1 MPLDSPRSAR
11 TRGIAL
17 AATALALAALTGCA
31 QLRFG
36 APATPDPMRP
46 SISVAQ
52 GDVIVV
58 NQEPTV
64 LPAGNSRIVYE
75 LPAASGLTFVGGGIV
90 VEGEVLSVTPADGA
104 TAAQRATANRQDTKP
119 AAFTTRLRK
128 DVADTVRCEPE
139 GNRRVVCSFTNAR
152 SGAVFL
158 YTVRIARDGKEL
170 PPLDPSWR
178 IK

>member
-1 MPLDSPRSAR
+1 MTHVHSAR
-11 TRGIAL
+11 RARRLTI
-17 AATALALAALTGCA
+17 AATVGAAAMLSGCA
-31 QLRFG
+31 GLKFG
-36 APATPDPMRP
+36 SPAAPDPLRP

-64 LPAGNSRIVYE
+64 LPAGNSRVVYD
-75 LPAASGLTFVGGGIV
+75 LPVTGNLRFYGGGIV
-90 VEGEVLSVTPADGA
+90 VEGEVISVTPADGQ
-104 TAAQRATANRQDTKP
+104 AAQRATANRLDTKP

-128 DVADTVRCEPE
+128 DASDVVRCQPE
-139 GNRRVVCSFTNAR
+139 GDRRVVCTFTNAR
-152 SGAVFL
+152 SGSVFL
-158 YTVRIARDGKEL
+158 YTVKVSRDGKEL